1 MYRITVKNLKTGV
14 ISWEY
19 GFSKT
24 TMKKIYRTFNSYDA
38 VGNYK
43 KYKIIDIIKLKFSLL
58 NFKKCL
64 TKYSEVI

>member
-1 MYRITVKNLKTGV
+1 MYKIIVKNLETGTL
-14 ISWEY
+14 SWEY

-24 TMKKIYRTFNSYDA
+24 MMKKIYRTFNSYDT

-64 TKYSEVI
+64 TKHSKMI